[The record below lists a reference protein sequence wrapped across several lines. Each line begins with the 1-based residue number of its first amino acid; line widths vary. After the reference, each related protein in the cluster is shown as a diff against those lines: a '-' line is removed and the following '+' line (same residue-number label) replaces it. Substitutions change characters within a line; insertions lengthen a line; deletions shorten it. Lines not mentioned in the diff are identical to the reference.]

1 MKKST
6 NNILYFQ
13 NFNLFVG
20 TFFVI
25 FRQQSDYILSEQAYG
40 KYQVFSELFYYL
52 IAVNLF

>member
-20 TFFVI
+20 KIFVI